1 MSLEKE
7 ARGDCISRKEA
18 EEYLNHEER
27 WAPAVAR
34 GVTMCI
40 LSPVLLLLLGGLSSL
55 GVLPL
60 SEILAGGIG
69 TIVLLIIVAAAV
81 TLFIRYGMEQ
91 HAFESILDDRFELDG
106 GAEPVIRGKKK
117 DFLSEYTKKVTVGVV
132 ICILAAVPL
141 MAAAFTENDLLLIL
155 SVVFLLCAVAVGV
168 NLLVRAGIVWDS
180 YSRLL
185 RDGDYSRR
193 LRGSLTDKIGSFYWP
208 LAAAV
213 YLLWSFSS
221 GNWEFTWVVWPLAG
235 LIFAAVAA
243 VCRLQR
249 RR

>member
-69 TIVLLIIVAAAV
+69 TIVLLIIVAVAV

-91 HAFESILDDRFELDG
+91 HDFESILDDRFELDG

-117 DFLSEYTKKVTVGVV
+117 DFLSEYTKKVTAGVV
-132 ICILAAVPL
+132 ICILAAIPL
-141 MAAAFTENDLLLIL
+141 LAAAFTENELLLIL

-193 LRGSLTDKIGSFYWP
+193 LHGSLTDKIGSFYWP
-208 LAAAV
+208 LVAAV
-213 YLLWSFSS
+213 YLLWSFST
-221 GNWEFTWVVWPLAG
+221 GNWGITWAVWPVAALT
-235 LIFAAVAA
+235 FAAIAA
-243 VCRLQR
+243 ICRLQKR
-249 RR
+249 R